1 MSNQRRGERY
11 DKHRHTPHPQQPYGQ
26 TYPLENNSQWS
37 LEQQNASL
45 QAHLYQRNQELSASQ
60 YYVAEARQRADHF
73 LASMSAALQEK
84 ESLQRTME
92 ELQQSLADAK
102 NQIALLTRTSE
113 EAKARTKADVSSITK
128 SVEQLQAE
136 LLSTRAKVQQL
147 SSEKALVVQKLEI
160 SEAQLAKMKLQY
172 IKECEAA
179 QSLSAQLENHGP
191 SCASKLSALE
201 EQLNHLAS
209 EYAKQVAQYELEIET
224 LNAKLANSTE
234 SIPLFPDAAV
244 ESLYEQECEKVR
256 VLRTQL
262 DEIRQASTA
271 LQDKM
276 ALLEQENRV
285 CETSISLMKAQ
296 SAESTETYE
305 KRIQG
310 LREQIGNHVQGTK
323 NLKESTAAQ
332 IAELTLTYEKQIK
345 GLKEQIV
352 NREESEKNLKEKLA
366 TANKSLDA
374 LQSHYEF
381 RASIDQST
389 IDKLQSE
396 ANNLGIDLE
405 VETNK
410 CKLMEEELRLL
421 QEKNGVM
428 ESQLE
433 ETLKMLESDAQNQKV
448 AETARSFDECTT
460 SSTSMDYSPFLQ
472 MEEMKKKYEAMF
484 DEQKR
489 EYDCFAEEMT
499 QHAQQEAEQSR
510 STIAHLQQVIG
521 CYMSELAK
529 IKDAKTETSEVYD
542 PFETLSSQDVEK
554 TMTTKK
560 RQLSQVLQH
569 QDDVVGLESKRKLP
583 SRRAKLPSSRKAKL
597 ASLRLE

>member
-11 DKHRHTPHPQQPYGQ
+11 DNRRNTPHPQPYNQ
-26 TYPLENNSQWS
+26 TYPPESDGQWS

-45 QAHLYQRNQELSASQ
+45 QAHLYQRNQELATSQ

-73 LASMSAALQEK
+73 LASMNAALQEK
-84 ESLQRTME
+84 ESLHRTME
-92 ELQQSLADAK
+92 ELHQSLADAK
-102 NQIALLTRTSE
+102 NQIAILTRTSE
-113 EAKARTKADVSSITK
+113 EVKARNKADVSSTTK

-136 LLSTRAKVQQL
+136 LLSTRAKIQQL
-147 SSEKALVVQKLEI
+147 SSEKALIMQKLET

-172 IKECEAA
+172 VKEYEAA
-179 QSLSAQLENHGP
+179 QSLSMQLEKHGS
-191 SCASKLSALE
+191 SCVSKSNALE
-201 EQLNHLAS
+201 EQLNHQAS
-209 EYAKQVAQYELEIET
+209 EYAKQVAQYEAEIEA
-224 LNAKLANSTE
+224 LNAKLANATE
-234 SIPLFPDAAV
+234 PIPLFPDAAM

-256 VLRTQL
+256 ALMAQL
-262 DEIRQASTA
+262 DEIRQVSTA
-271 LQDKM
+271 LQDKV
-276 ALLEQENRV
+276 ALLEKENRSH
-285 CETSISLMKAQ
+285 ETYISSSKALM
-296 SAESTETYE
+296 AESIETYE
-305 KRIQG
+305 NRIQE
-310 LREQIGNHVQGTK
+310 LRGQIDNHVQGAK

-345 GLKEQIV
+345 DLKEQV
-352 NREESEKNLKEKLA
+352 ANREGTEKNLKEKLA

-405 VETNK
+405 VETGK
-410 CKLMEEELRLL
+410 CKSMEAELCLL
-421 QEKNGVM
+421 QEKNALM
-428 ESQLE
+428 KNQLE
-433 ETLKMLESDAQNQKV
+433 EALKMLESDVQNQKV
-448 AETARSFDECTT
+448 AETAPSFDDCTT

-472 MEEMKKKYEAMF
+472 MEEMKKKYEAML
-484 DEQKR
+484 DEQRR

-499 QHAQQEAEQSR
+499 QRAQQEAEQSR

-529 IKDAKTETSEVYD
+529 IKDPKSETPQAYD
-542 PFETLSSQDVEK
+542 PFETLPSQDTEK
-554 TMTTKK
+554 TITTTKK

-569 QDDVVGLESKRKLP
+569 QDDVVEFEPKRKLP

-597 ASLRLE
+597 ASMRLE